1 MKILLTGSTG
11 FMGKN
16 VLSAL
21 LDSNFEVISPV
32 RSISQGKLKNNH
44 KNFLSVE
51 GDFWDDLLFETY
63 KKFNPKV
70 IIHLAALRG
79 EGLGNFDEYHRVNIA
94 GTEKLVDYALENHT
108 ELFIYCSTVGVY
120 GTIPVTLP
128 AGSETTPEPDNNY
141 HLSKY
146 QAEKIVTEKLKNKIP
161 YIILRPTITY
171 GPGDNG
177 FLVRLVNLIKGR
189 KFPLIRRP
197 VNIHLLNIETFSSL
211 IIKLVINRIT
221 ANGYLTVAD
230 RSPVLLS
237 DVVNVIYNHYYSAN
251 YPGYLKIPGIFYDIM
266 KASAVLFKMSKLET
280 SLRLISDSW
289 YYDTTTLVKA
299 CPIVLTDTLQNIR
312 SYLNNG
318 YFE

>member
-1 MKILLTGSTG
+1 MKLLLTGSTG
-11 FMGKN
+11 FIGKN

-21 LDSNFEVISPV
+21 LDGNFEVIAPV
-32 RSISQGKLKNNH
+32 RAQSWEKVNKSDKNL
-44 KNFLSVE
+44 FSVT
-51 GDFWDDLLFETY
+51 GDFWEDSILGAY
-63 KKFNPKV
+63 KEFAPEI

-94 GTEKLVDYALENHT
+94 GTEKLVDYALENDT
-108 ELFIYCSTVGVY
+108 KLFIYCSTVGVY